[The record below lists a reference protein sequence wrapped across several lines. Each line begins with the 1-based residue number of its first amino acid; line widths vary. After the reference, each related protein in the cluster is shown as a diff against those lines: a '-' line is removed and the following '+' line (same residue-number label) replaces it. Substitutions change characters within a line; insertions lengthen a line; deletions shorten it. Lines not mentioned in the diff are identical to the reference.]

1 MDKIKNKLCKVCSK
15 KSRFKC
21 EQCGKV
27 SYCSRDCQFK
37 DWNRHKNNCK
47 YNATKKLKNTN
58 NNINNNN
65 NNINNIYKYN
75 FNYKDYKR
83 KKTDTNKKIG
93 FGLNNPGGRRE
104 RHCQTIS
111 IKPNNLGEL
120 QYSKNHNNDYD
131 DLDNIS
137 EEQNSFEKPKK
148 EEIKIDFHFVEK
160 FKDILF
166 QKDINNAK
174 AFNDSE
180 GSSFGGN
187 NSYDKDKDFKNE
199 RINKLYNLL
208 IEHRNFLTEKILLK
222 PNRTYYFTSILVMFD
237 TYYGIEKYILN
248 FILLIKFLYLQKD
261 PLSLMKADKA
271 LNVLGKELFNSSNNN
286 KNGLLVFSIDCI
298 FNKFIEV
305 IDSKKN
311 FYQVISTIQE
321 ISKRFLSLISC
332 INKLS
337 LTLQDNK
344 MYLKSLSHYNKF
356 FELSLKFI
364 SSGKLNEKIILR
376 SNLKFHIGCY
386 FSKNKYLNTSLNI
399 FKEILNIQK
408 GLEPCSFICGV
419 VYYNI
424 SIIYYVMDKIKESEL
439 YLNEGFDKI
448 NKILDLKKLSKQR
461 EDFRRLIRLLLLFYA
476 ELNLE
481 RDNYPKAVQCLKAV
495 IEIMIDDSQNIKVRH
510 KTQIGNNE
518 RLSFKF
524 LKHMK
529 FMLGN
534 YTKNKLLSP
543 KIVSKMDKDLTL
555 KNKIKPMTP
564 LEYLYEIQYFL
575 NPSDKVLFEENMKSI
590 INGLFDKIIF
600 YYNEKVKKEK
610 EKSEEIF
617 IFRTEKKKKTDK
629 AYLEDNRKKRGD
641 LIIKEDSLPELNV
654 RNIVKNN
661 NNTQMDF
668 DFTKYTSR

>member
-27 SYCSRDCQFK
+27 SYCSRECQFK

-47 YNATKKLKNTN
+47 YNSTKKLKST
-58 NNINNNN
+58 NINNNN
-65 NNINNIYKYN
+65 KVNNIYN

-83 KKTDTNKKIG
+83 KKTDTNKKIELA
-93 FGLNNPGGRRE
+93 LNMRGARRE

-120 QYSKNHNNDYD
+120 HYSKKHNNNYG

-137 EEQNSFEKPKK
+137 EEQNSFEKTKK
-148 EEIKIDFHFVEK
+148 EEIKIEFHFVEK
-160 FKDILF
+160 FKDIFF
-166 QKDINNAK
+166 QKGNNNVK
-174 AFNDSE
+174 IFNDSE

-187 NSYDKDKDFKNE
+187 NSYEKDKDFKND

-222 PNRTYYFTSILVMFD
+222 PNRTYYFTSIVVMLD

-248 FILLIKFLYLQKD
+248 FLLLIKFLYFQKD
-261 PLSLMKADKA
+261 PISLMKADKA
-271 LNVLGKELFNSSNNN
+271 LNALGKELFNYNNN

-298 FNKFIEV
+298 FNKFLEV
-305 IDSKKN
+305 IDTKKN
-311 FYQVISTIQE
+311 FYQVISSIQE
-321 ISKRFLSLISC
+321 VSKRFLSLISC

-337 LTLQDNK
+337 LALQDNK
-344 MYLKSLSHYNKF
+344 MYLKSLSYYNKF

-408 GLEPCSFICGV
+408 DLEPCSFICGV

-476 ELNLE
+476 ELNIE

-495 IEIMIDDSQNIKVRH
+495 IEIMIDDSQNIKIRH
-510 KTQIGNNE
+510 KTQISNNE
-518 RLSFKF
+518 RQSFKF

-543 KIVSKMDKDLTL
+543 KIISNMDKDFTL
-555 KNKIKPMTP
+555 KNKIKVMTP
-564 LEYLYEIQYFL
+564 LEYLYEIQFF
-575 NPSDKVLFEENMKSI
+575 NIPSDKVVFDENIKSI
-590 INGLFDKIIF
+590 INFLFERISF
-600 YYNEKVKKEK
+600 YYN
-610 EKSEEIF
+610 
-617 IFRTEKKKKTDK
+617 
-629 AYLEDNRKKRGD
+629 
-641 LIIKEDSLPELNV
+641 
-654 RNIVKNN
+654 
-661 NNTQMDF
+661 
-668 DFTKYTSR
+668 